1 MGLNDSYTAI
11 QSQLLLMQPLPTVNH
26 AYPCFSKKNHNT
38 FICLEFFLDWIP
50 LLFSLISIFDRLLCD
65 YYVIKGHKR
74 DSYYRL
80 TGFPPDFKF
89 SKKKG
94 PIVAAITVT
103 NDAQSNVQSSD
114 SGSPIAAVT
123 VNSVTAPVFT
133 IEQYQQI
140 LNLLNKALVTDSS
153 VNSAGIDSCCLSVIN
168 AIPWY

>member
-1 MGLNDSYTAI
+1 MLLQEESQHLHLSGVLPGLDSSALFSNFDI
-11 QSQLLLMQPLPTVNH
+11 RSPLVCR
-26 AYPCFSKKNHNT
+26 CFSGT
-38 FICLEFFLDWIP
+38 
-50 LLFSLISIFDRLLCD
+50 CD

-114 SGSPIAAVT
+114 FGSPIAVVT

-133 IEQYQQI
+133 TEQYQQI